1 MMGSGAGD
9 GAHSRAPAGSAGG
22 VTPVTGLMSI
32 RGIEVR
38 GESAIRI
45 GDVELGLARTHE
57 GDRVVMLAPDQR
69 PTLEGFEAEAST
81 FQGRRLLVG
90 PTNCRNLSA
99 LRRLLPW
106 LTPRPLGLHPSFG
119 FGDRLGSATPGHVR
133 ALRAAYIPL
142 APIFAQ
148 QSIRE
153 MERTGRGPG
162 EVLNDA
168 TWGVFAAGWRDGFG
182 ADADHLKTI
191 ADVDACLAA
200 GYTFFTFDPG
210 AYVDG
215 AADSQPPQ
223 SVRAALDGLP
233 WKELD
238 DNSRQ
243 MFNRYLRMVL
253 DLGDRSLRFSED
265 GIARA
270 AVKYGRAVAHVAVL
284 YRHLKARGP
293 GAEVEVSVDE
303 TETPTTPA
311 QHAYIACELRRL
323 GVDWVSLAPRFVGR
337 FEKGVDYLGDPAA
350 FEADA
355 ALHAALARRLGPYKL
370 SLHSG
375 SDKLSVYGALARQAG
390 NLLHVKTAGTS
401 YLEALRAVA
410 TLDPGLFRAMY
421 ALARDRYEEDRA
433 SYHVSASL
441 ERAPSPDS
449 LRDTEL
455 VSLLDAFDPRQVL
468 HVTFGSVLARHGER
482 LRALL
487 RANSKVYEANLE
499 RHFIRHL
506 TPFETLGPRTA
517 P

>member
-1 MMGSGAGD
+1 
-9 GAHSRAPAGSAGG
+9 
-22 VTPVTGLMSI
+22 MSI

-38 GESAIRI
+38 GESAVRI
-45 GDVELGLARTHE
+45 GDVEVGLARTPD
-57 GDRVVMLAPDQR
+57 GQRVVMLAPDLS
-69 PTLEGFEAEAST
+69 PALEGFEAEASA

-90 PTNCRNLSA
+90 PTNPRNLSA
-99 LRRLLPW
+99 LRRSLPW
-106 LTPRPLGLHPSFG
+106 LTPRALGLHPSFG
-119 FGDRLGSATPGHVR
+119 FGDRLGSATTGHVR
-133 ALRAAYIPL
+133 ALRAASVPL

-153 MERTGRGPG
+153 MERTGRNPS

-168 TWGVFAAGWRDGFG
+168 AWGVFAAGWRDGFG
-182 ADADHLKTI
+182 ADADHLKTV
-191 ADVDACLAA
+191 AHVDACLAA
-200 GYTFFTFDPG
+200 DYTFFTFDPG
-210 AYVDG
+210 AYVDPS
-215 AADSQPPQ
+215 ADSQPAH
-223 SVRAALDGLP
+223 SVRAALEALP

-243 MFNRYLRMVL
+243 MFDRYLGMVL
-253 DLGDRSLRFSED
+253 DFDNRSLRFDED

-284 YRHLKARGP
+284 YRHLTARRG

-323 GVDWVSLAPRFVGR
+323 GVQWVSLAPRFVGR
-337 FEKGVDYLGDPAA
+337 FEKGVDYLGDPAG

-390 NLLHVKTAGTS
+390 DLLHVKTAGTS
-401 YLEALRAVA
+401 YLEALRTAA
-410 TLDPGLFRAMY
+410 ALDPGLFRAMY

-441 ERAPSPDS
+441 ERVPPADS
-449 LRDTEL
+449 LQDAEL
-455 VSLLDAFDPRQVL
+455 VSLLDAFDARQVL

-482 LRALL
+482 LRTLL
-487 RANSKVYEANLE
+487 RAHAEVYEANLE

-506 TPFETLGPRTA
+506 APFERLRPGSA

>member
-1 MMGSGAGD
+1 MMASGAGD
-9 GAHSRAPAGSAGG
+9 GAHGPASGGSARDITAG
-22 VTPVTGLMSI
+22 TGLMSI

-45 GDVELGLARTHE
+45 SGVELGLARTHL
-57 GDRVVMLAPDQR
+57 GDRVVILAPDQC
-69 PTLEGFEAEAST
+69 PVLQEFEAEAT
-81 FQGRRLLVG
+81 IFEGRRLLVG
-90 PTNCRNLSA
+90 PANPRNLTA
-99 LRRLLPW
+99 FRRLLPW
-106 LTPRPLGLHPSFG
+106 LTPRTLGLRPSFG
-119 FGDRLGSATPGHVR
+119 FGDRLGSATPGHVH
-133 ALRAAYIPL
+133 ALQAASVPL
-142 APIFAQ
+142 VPIFAQ

-153 MERTGRGPG
+153 MERTGRSPG

-168 TWGVFAAGWRDGFG
+168 AWGVFAAGWRNGFG

-210 AYVDG
+210 AYVNG
-215 AADSQPPQ
+215 AADTQP
-223 SVRAALDGLP
+223 SDGVRAALDGLP

-243 MFNRYLRMVL
+243 MFDRYLRMVL
-253 DLGDRSLRFSED
+253 DLGGRSLRFDED

-284 YRHLKARGP
+284 YRHLKTRGA

-303 TETPTTPA
+303 TETPTTPV

-355 ALHAALARRLGPYKL
+355 AMHAALARRLGPYKL

-401 YLEALRAVA
+401 YLEALRTAA

-421 ALARDRYEEDRA
+421 GLARDRYEEDRA

-441 ERAPSPDS
+441 KRAPSPDS

-455 VSLLDAFDPRQVL
+455 VSLLDAFDTRQVL
-468 HVTFGSVLARHGER
+468 HVTFGSVLARYGER

-487 RANSKVYEANLE
+487 RAHSKVYEANLE

-506 TPFETLGPRTA
+506 QPFETLRPRTVQ
-517 P
+517 

>member
-1 MMGSGAGD
+1 MASGAGD
-9 GAHSRAPAGSAGG
+9 GSRGRASDGWAKD
-22 VTPVTGLMSI
+22 VTAATDLMSI
-32 RGIEVR
+32 RGLEVR

-45 GDVELGLARTHE
+45 GDAELGLARTQD
-57 GDRVVMLAPDQR
+57 GDRVVILAPDR
-69 PTLEGFEAEAST
+69 CPALEGLEGEASI
-81 FQGRRLLVG
+81 FQGRRLLIG
-90 PTNCRNLSA
+90 PTNPRNLSA
-99 LRRLLPW
+99 LRKLFPW
-106 LTPRPLGLHPSFG
+106 LAPRILGLHSSFG

-133 ALRAAYIPL
+133 ALRAASVPL

-153 MERTGRGPG
+153 MERTGRDAT

-168 TWGVFAAGWRDGFG
+168 AWGVFAAGWREGYG

-215 AADSQPPQ
+215 SADSQPAH
-223 SVRAALDGLP
+223 SVRAALEDLP

-238 DNSRQ
+238 DDSRR
-243 MFNRYLRMVL
+243 MFDRYLRTVL
-253 DLGDRSLRFSED
+253 DFHDRSLRFDED

-284 YRHLKARGP
+284 YRHLKARGAD
-293 GAEVEVSVDE
+293 AEVEVSVDE

-323 GVDWVSLAPRFVGR
+323 GVEWVSLAPRFVGR
-337 FEKGVDYLGDPAA
+337 FEKGVDYLGDPSA

-355 ALHAALARRLGPYKL
+355 ASHAAIARRFGPYKL

-375 SDKLSVYGALARQAG
+375 SDKISVYGALARQAG
-390 NLLHVKTAGTS
+390 DLLHVKTAGTS
-401 YLEALRAVA
+401 YLEALRTVA

-441 ERAPSPDS
+441 ERAPSADS
-449 LRDTEL
+449 LRDAEL
-455 VSLLDAFDPRQVL
+455 VSLLEGFDTRQVL

-482 LRALL
+482 LRTVL
-487 RANSKVYEANLE
+487 RAHSEAYEANLE

-506 TPFETLGPRTA
+506 APFEMLRPKTA